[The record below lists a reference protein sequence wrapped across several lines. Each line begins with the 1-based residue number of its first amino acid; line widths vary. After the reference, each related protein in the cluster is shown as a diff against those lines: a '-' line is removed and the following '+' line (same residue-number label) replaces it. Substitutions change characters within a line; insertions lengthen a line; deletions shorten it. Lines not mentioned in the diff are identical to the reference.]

1 MAWLQLKA
9 ATESTLYDGQGSYK
23 NIMYRICSLVRG
35 DGQQHAGWCTASEE
49 YIAETT
55 GFSLRTVQRAVAQF
69 KADGVFAVRTY
80 RKGGKEFNHYR
91 PNNALFSA
99 RKRNPEEPVLVSE
112 TLPDDAETGSEESTR
127 QNGAW
132 PHDTVSPDTRQVG
145 GEVCITSEVEEDGV
159 NALQAICIPELRSA
173 GKGHDVAISSNALSG
188 KNHGGCAPKPPLLPV
203 QSRTPVST
211 LPSESESSD
220 APVSP
225 LESAAATAR
234 SKEEMLAALA
244 KREPVP
250 PPPAKDTLAPPPP
263 SSAAPRPTTPFQV
276 AKARVEETKRTDWDT
291 YVRAYSLAF
300 QFAGYLEERAA
311 KGEKAYAFNQWEVMY
326 AADFIDAL
334 HRGWK
339 FKDVEDAIDL
349 AQTTKFRFVCCTPRR
364 LSIMR
369 ESFSR
374 ALGSS

>member
-1 MAWLQLKA
+1 
-9 ATESTLYDGQGSYK
+9 
-23 NIMYRICSLVRG
+23 MYRICSLVRG

-250 PPPAKDTLAPPPP
+250 PPPSKETLAPPPP
-263 SSAAPRPTTPFQV
+263 VPPPLAPRPRSKLPRHASRRRSGRIGILTSARIPWPSSSPAIWRNAPRKERRHTPSTSGKSCTPPISSTPCTAAGSSRTWKTRLTWLRPRSFGSSAAR
-276 AKARVEETKRTDWDT
+276 
-291 YVRAYSLAF
+291 RA
-300 QFAGYLEERAA
+300 
-311 KGEKAYAFNQWEVMY
+311 V
-326 AADFIDAL
+326 
-334 HRGWK
+334 
-339 FKDVEDAIDL
+339 
-349 AQTTKFRFVCCTPRR
+349 
-364 LSIMR
+364 
-369 ESFSR
+369 
-374 ALGSS
+374 